1 MGDETITKAIKSARE
16 NKDIK
21 AIVLRI
27 DSGGGSALASD
38 QMWREVLKTTEE
50 DSSNV
55 KPFIA
60 SMSDVAA
67 SGGYYIACQADTI
80 VAHDATVT
88 GSIGVIGLRLNF
100 SKLMNKWG
108 LTSDLIKRGEFSDFG
123 SGNRLISNEER
134 EKIQASIND
143 VYSKFKDR
151 VIKGRDDF
159 PETGDLDDV
168 AMGRVFTG
176 MRAHNDISIP
186 LVDVKGGLQTAI
198 NLAKSAAGLEGKE
211 IEIVEY
217 PQNEDNFMK
226 FAAKIGSTNYLN
238 LLPEQLSQELEV
250 LNVIPILLDNEI
262 QMLLPYSFIIK

>member
-1 MGDETITKAIKSARE
+1 
-16 NKDIK
+16 
-21 AIVLRI
+21 
-27 DSGGGSALASD
+27 
-38 QMWREVLKTTEE
+38 
-50 DSSNV
+50 
-55 KPFIA
+55 
-60 SMSDVAA
+60 MSDVAA

-151 VIKGRDDF
+151 VLKGRDDF

-198 NLAKSAAGLEGKE
+198 NLAKSAAGLEGQE
-211 IEIVEY
+211 VEIVEY
-217 PQNEDNFMK
+217 PQQEDKFMK
-226 FAAKIGSTNYLN
+226 MVGKIGSTNYFN
-238 LLPEQLSQELEV
+238 VLPEKLSQDFEV

>member
-1 MGDETITKAIKSARE
+1 MGDETIAKAIKSARE
-16 NKDIK
+16 NKEIK

-38 QMWREVLKTTEE
+38 QMWREVLKTTEV

-108 LTSDLIKRGEFSDFG
+108 LSSDLIKRGEFSDFG
-123 SGNRLISNEER
+123 SGSRLISKEER
-134 EKIQASIND
+134 KKIQ
-143 VYSKFKDR
+143 
-151 VIKGRDDF
+151 
-159 PETGDLDDV
+159 T
-168 AMGRVFTG
+168 
-176 MRAHNDISIP
+176 ISFSVSDKKVWITI
-186 LVDVKGGLQTAI
+186 DK
-198 NLAKSAAGLEGKE
+198 
-211 IEIVEY
+211 
-217 PQNEDNFMK
+217 
-226 FAAKIGSTNYLN
+226 
-238 LLPEQLSQELEV
+238 
-250 LNVIPILLDNEI
+250 NVIRTEVIRIIDGCLPIVKR
-262 QMLLPYSFIIK
+262 YS